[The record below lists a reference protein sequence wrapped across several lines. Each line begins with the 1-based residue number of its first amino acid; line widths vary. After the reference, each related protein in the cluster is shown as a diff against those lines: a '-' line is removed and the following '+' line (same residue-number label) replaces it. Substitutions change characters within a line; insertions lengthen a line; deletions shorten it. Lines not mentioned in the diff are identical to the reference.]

1 MTTSPAVPTTPVTDS
16 TDRTRDSS
24 RRSRK
29 KKTLIQSDDIEQYRS
44 IRDWLADDNQ
54 TTEWKSEQQQQV
66 YRSKLLRA
74 LRRLEQS
81 PGGSGSGASN
91 GAGTRTGATV
101 RETADRVLAV
111 TAKGR
116 TRWSRAILMN
126 KFKLKL
132 LNNSRRQRGL
142 VVTPTG
148 NSRLK
153 KPKVH
158 ILKLKKLKMKK
169 LVVVKKSNLLDVQRR
184 ARVLGGLV
192 PGCEKQS
199 LPVVLKEA
207 TDYIP
212 ALEMQVKAMAAL
224 VELLSGGS
232 GSGLGSGL
240 IAGDGNLGPLSLS
253 RPPPG

>member
-29 KKTLIQSDDIEQYRS
+29 KKTLIQSDDIEKYRS

-74 LRRLEQS
+74 LRRLES
-81 PGGSGSGASN
+81 PGRSGS

-232 GSGLGSGL
+232 GSGL

>member
-16 TDRTRDSS
+16 TDRARDSS

-29 KKTLIQSDDIEQYRS
+29 KKTLIQSDDNEKYRS

-81 PGGSGSGASN
+81 PGGPGSDASN

-158 ILKLKKLKMKK
+158 ILKLKMLKMKK

-224 VELLSGGS
+224 VELLTGGS
-232 GSGLGSGL
+232 GSGSGL